1 MTSRRAD
8 MQDLFAEL
16 SEENKEVMLLI
27 AKSMKAAKE
36 AVEEMYSQPNPTV

>member
-1 MTSRRAD
+1 MTSRRAE

-27 AKSMKAAKE
+27 AKSMKPAKPHGLE
-36 AVEEMYSQPNPTV
+36 TGGRQ